1 MRLTYL
7 PGLDYFSQSAD
18 GGILAQMHTWYVPA
32 LTTHVRAL
40 SGMLIAAEHEQA
52 HSPYPRKTFPD
63 GASHL
68 ASHPYHVRE
77 PNVAFRA
84 GYGRA
89 SRSRRQ
95 TSCSSLNS
103 RCVMCRIPSHG
114 VRSPCVLEQISGEN
128 NHLFGDGMAI
138 WITKDRAQPG
148 PVFGSKGKPSPT
160 TSSFIVSR
168 SIYSL
173 QTTLR
178 ALASSSTRTL
188 HLVRV
193 CMRVHGE
200 LTALST
206 GTRTHGTHTRSRASP
221 PCSATVRLPT
231 TTTTTARTTASAHA
245 RYVPDNYCPRNGGED
260 PKLTACR

>member
-52 HSPYPRKTFPD
+52 HPPYPRKAFPD

-68 ASHPYHVRE
+68 SSHPYHVRD

-95 TSCSSLNS
+95 TSCSSSNS
-103 RCVMCRIPSHG
+103 RCVMRRVHPHR
-114 VRSPCVLEQISGEN
+114 VRSPRVPEQISGEN

-148 PVFGSKGKPSPT
+148 PVFGSKGRPGPT
-160 TSSFIVSR
+160 PSSFIMSHP
-168 SIYSL
+168 IYSL

-188 HLVRV
+188 HLAHV

-200 LTALST
+200 LMALPT
-206 GTRTHGTHTRSRASP
+206 GTRTRGTHTRSRASP
-221 PCSATVRLPT
+221 PCSATARPRT
-231 TTTTTARTTASAHA
+231 TTITTARTTASAHA
-245 RYVPDNYCPRNGGED
+245 RYVPDNPVPHIRAKKGRIRN
-260 PKLTACR
+260 